1 LKANL
6 VLLVLVLIAI
16 IASSFAVYAGNKKFI
31 GIIGIAALALALVLW
46 RILSLTR
53 QTAATPSLKR
63 SALTSTL
70 TASKKIAHPTSDA
83 AATTA
88 WKPRQTLITTVLPI

>member
-1 LKANL
+1 MIVSSRRPHNSLEAMALSHLLKTNL

-46 RILSLTR
+46 RIFSLTR
-53 QTAATPSLKR
+53 QTAATAEPE
-63 SALTSTL
+63 TL
-70 TASKKIAHPTSDA
+70 SFDFDIDSIQKNRPPYK
-83 AATTA
+83 
-88 WKPRQTLITTVLPI
+88 

>member
-1 LKANL
+1 MKTNL

-31 GIIGIAALALALVLW
+31 GIIGIAALALASVLW

-53 QTAATPSLKR
+53 QTAATPESE
-63 SALTSTL
+63 TL
-70 TASKKIAHPTSDA
+70 
-83 AATTA
+83 
-88 WKPRQTLITTVLPI
+88 

>member
-1 LKANL
+1 MKTNL
-6 VLLVLVLIAI
+6 VLLVLVLITI

-53 QTAATPSLKR
+53 QTAATPESE
-63 SALTSTL
+63 TL
-70 TASKKIAHPTSDA
+70 
-83 AATTA
+83 
-88 WKPRQTLITTVLPI
+88 